1 MIHGGVYNTNS
12 QIKFKTSMLRSG
24 LSDYSDGHVLVKEIV
39 IDPNTADLSTATNIK
54 NKKKH
59 YLKFVL
65 HLLVA
70 QVK

>member
-1 MIHGGVYNTNS
+1 
-12 QIKFKTSMLRSG
+12 MLRSS
-24 LSDYSDGHVLVKEIV
+24 LSDYSDGHVLVRETV
-39 IDPNTADLSTATNIK
+39 IDPNTADLSTAANIT